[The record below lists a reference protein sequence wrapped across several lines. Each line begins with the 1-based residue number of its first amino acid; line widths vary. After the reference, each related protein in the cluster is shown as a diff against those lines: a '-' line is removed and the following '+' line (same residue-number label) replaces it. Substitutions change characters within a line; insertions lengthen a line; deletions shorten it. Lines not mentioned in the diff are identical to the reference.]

1 MSDKLDVK
9 IITRSGKTHMLSITE
24 IEYKELLSLI
34 GGNKN
39 YVVIKISTG
48 DVIFTKNSIETL
60 VVYHDN

>member
-1 MSDKLDVK
+1 MNDKLDTK
-9 IITRSGKTHMLSITE
+9 IITRSGKTHMLSITKR
-24 IEYKELLSLI
+24 EYEELLSLI
-34 GGNKN
+34 DGNKN

>member
-1 MSDKLDVK
+1 
-9 IITRSGKTHMLSITE
+9 MLTITE
-24 IEYKELLSLI
+24 EEYTELLFLI

-60 VVYHDN
+60 VIYHDN

>member
-1 MSDKLDVK
+1 
-9 IITRSGKTHMLSITE
+9 MLSITE
-24 IEYKELLSLI
+24 REYEELLSLI

-48 DVIFTKNSIETL
+48 DAIFTKNSIETL

>member
-1 MSDKLDVK
+1 MNDKLETK
-9 IITRSGKTHMLSITE
+9 IITKSGKTHMLSITKR
-24 IEYKELLSLI
+24 EYEELLSLI

-48 DVIFTKNSIETL
+48 DAIFTKNSIETL

>member
-1 MSDKLDVK
+1 
-9 IITRSGKTHMLSITE
+9 MLSITKR
-24 IEYKELLSLI
+24 EYEELLSLI
-34 GGNKN
+34 DGNKN